1 VTLVVLP
8 AALTLEWRPTI
19 LWPMGIELSTRRL
32 DEMTSREV
40 QRYVQA
46 GGDLVLVPF
55 GPLSG
60 HGALIPLGIHAHWAH
75 ALSLLV
81 AERADG
87 LVYPPV
93 FACYA
98 GATRSFRGT
107 GPFSIMDQATILK
120 KIAIGLSRQGFR
132 RVVLVAATTPEC
144 IGGTVAAR
152 EAFDET
158 EVPVWLL
165 IADKLLDEPEVKAMY
180 AGYPG
185 QFGETLIE
193 LASLEVLGR
202 VPLVRYPEWA
212 RVPKPPVADQPREI
226 TDDVMAL
233 RRWGTVGFRYHEEG
247 EHGNHGNAGIVHEG
261 ELDVDLAGRVLERCA
276 DLVVPALASFARYAD
291 WLARTPFAFIVPA
304 DLP

>member
-1 VTLVVLP
+1 
-8 AALTLEWRPTI
+8 
-19 LWPMGIELSTRRL
+19 
-32 DEMTSREV
+32 MTSREV
-40 QRYVQA
+40 ERYLQS

-107 GPFSIMDQATILK
+107 GPFSIMDQAMVLK
-120 KIAIGLSRQGFR
+120 KIAIGLGRQGFR
-132 RVVLVAATTPEC
+132 RVVLVAATTPEY

-152 EAFDET
+152 EVFDET
-158 EVPVWLL
+158 ERPVWLL
-165 IADKLLDEPEVKAMY
+165 IADRLLEEPDVKRMY

-193 LASLEVLGR
+193 LASLKVLGKQ
-202 VPLVRYPEWA
+202 PLIRYPEFA
-212 RVPKPPVADQPREI
+212 RAIKPAEPDQPSAI
-226 TDDVMAL
+226 TEDVNDL
-233 RRWGTVGFRYHEEG
+233 RRWGTIGFRYHAEG

-261 ELDVDLAGRVLERCA
+261 ELDIDLAGRVLDRCA
-276 DLVVPALASFARYAD
+276 DLVVPVLSSFARYAD
-291 WLARTPFAFIVPA
+291 WIARTPFRFIVPA

>member
-1 VTLVVLP
+1 MM
-8 AALTLEWRPTI
+8 I
-19 LWPMGIELSTRRL
+19 LWSMEIKLTTRHL
-32 DEMTSREV
+32 DELTSREV
-40 QRYVQA
+40 ERYVQA

-81 AERADG
+81 AERAGG

-107 GPFSIMDQATILK
+107 GPFSIMDQAMILK
-120 KIAIGLSRQGFR
+120 KIAIGLGRQGFK
-132 RVVLVAATTPEC
+132 RVVLVAATTPEY

-152 EAFDET
+152 EVFDET
-158 EVPVWLL
+158 EKPVWLL
-165 IADKLLDEPEVKAMY
+165 IADKLLEAPEVKEMY
-180 AGYPG
+180 ARYPG

-193 LASLEVLGR
+193 LASLKVLGKNP
-202 VPLVRYPEWA
+202 VIRYPEWA
-212 RVPKPPVADQPREI
+212 RMVKPPEPDQPGEI
-226 TDDVMAL
+226 TADVHAL
-233 RRWGTVGFRYHEEG
+233 RKWGTIGFRYHAEG

-261 ELDVDLAGRVLERCA
+261 ELDVDLAGRVLAKCA
-276 DLVVPALASFARYAD
+276 DLVVLALSSYARYAE
-291 WLARTPFAFIVPA
+291 WVARSPFTFIVPA

>member
-1 VTLVVLP
+1 
-8 AALTLEWRPTI
+8 
-19 LWPMGIELSTRRL
+19 MGIDLATRHL
-32 DEMTSREV
+32 DELTSREV
-40 QRYVQA
+40 ERYVQA

-93 FACYA
+93 FSCYA

-107 GPFSIMDQATILK
+107 GPFSILDQATVLK
-120 KIAIGLSRQGFR
+120 KIVVGLARQGFR
-132 RVVLVAATTPEC
+132 RVVLVAATTPEY

-152 EAFDET
+152 EVFDET
-158 EVPVWLL
+158 ETPVWLL
-165 IADKLLDEPEVKAMY
+165 IADKLLQEPEVREMY
-180 AGYPG
+180 ARYPG

-193 LASLEVLGR
+193 LASLKVLGKDP
-202 VPLVRYPEWA
+202 VIRYPEWA
-212 RVPKPPVADQPREI
+212 RALKPSEPDQPREI
-226 TDDVMAL
+226 TADVDVL
-233 RRWGTVGFRYHEEG
+233 RKWGTIGFRYHAEG

-261 ELDVDLAGRVLERCA
+261 ELDIDLAGRVLARCA

-291 WLARTPFAFIVPA
+291 WIARTPFSFITP
-304 DLP
+304 DELP

>member
-1 VTLVVLP
+1 MATEP
-8 AALTLEWRPTI
+8 A
-19 LWPMGIELSTRRL
+19 TRRL

-40 QRYVQA
+40 ERYVQA

-93 FACYA
+93 YACYA

-107 GPFSIMDQATILK
+107 GPFSITDQATILK
-120 KIAIGLSRQGFR
+120 KIAAGLARQGFR
-132 RVVLVAATTPEC
+132 RIVLVAATTPEY

-152 EAFDET
+152 ELFDET
-158 EVPVWLL
+158 EKPVWLL
-165 IADKLLDEPEVKAMY
+165 IADRLLEAPEVKEMY

-193 LASLEVLGR
+193 LASLKVLGR
-202 VPLVRYPEWA
+202 TPLIRYPEWA
-212 RVPKPPVADQPREI
+212 RTPKPPEPDQPPEI
-226 TDDVMAL
+226 TDDVNAL
-233 RRWGTVGFRYHEEG
+233 RKWGTVGFRYYAEG
-247 EHGNHGNAGIVHEG
+247 EHGNHGNAGIVHRG
-261 ELDVDLAGRVLERCA
+261 ELDVEMAGRVLARCA
-276 DLVVPALASFARYAD
+276 DLVLPALASFSRYAD
-291 WLARTPFAFIVPA
+291 WLARSPSGFIVPA

>member
-1 VTLVVLP
+1 
-8 AALTLEWRPTI
+8 
-19 LWPMGIELSTRRL
+19 MGSKLATRHL

-40 QRYVQA
+40 ERYIQA

-120 KIAIGLSRQGFR
+120 KIAIGLGRQGFR
-132 RVVLVAATTPEC
+132 RVVLVAATTPEY

-152 EAFDET
+152 EVFDET
-158 EVPVWLL
+158 EKPVWLL
-165 IADKLLDEPEVKAMY
+165 IADKLLEEPDVKAMY
-180 AGYPG
+180 ADYPG

-193 LASLEVLGR
+193 LASLKVLGKT
-202 VPLVRYPEWA
+202 PLIRYPEWA
-212 RVPKPPVADQPREI
+212 RVPKQSEPDQPREI
-226 TDDVMAL
+226 TADVHVL
-233 RRWGTVGFRYHEEG
+233 RKWGTVGFRYHAEG
-247 EHGNHGNAGIVHEG
+247 EHGNHGNAGIVHGG

-276 DLVVPALASFARYAD
+276 DLVAPALASFARYAD
-291 WLARTPFAFIVPA
+291 WLARTPFGFIAPA
-304 DLP
+304 NLP